1 MTAARTRRLR
11 LAMLWVAGALALTAA
26 ILAAQ
31 AFGRSLS
38 PTVAAAT
45 DPAYSARVVVDQRGR
60 TLYALRPETT
70 RHLLCVSRQCLANWP
85 AVTVSSARAKL
96 TLGPG
101 VVGQLGILHRTNG
114 ILQLTLRGRP
124 LYRFAA
130 DRATGQA
137 KGDGV
142 RSFGGTWHVVSAA
155 GGPIAPAPSAPK
167 PTTTT
172 PPTTTPAPP
181 AMTTPAPTPSPPTT
195 TPTTPMYP
203 GGYGY

>member
-11 LAMLWVAGALALTAA
+11 LGMLWVAGAMVLTAA
-26 ILAAQ
+26 ILSAE
-31 AFGRSLS
+31 AFGRSPA

-60 TLYALRPETT
+60 TLYALSPETT

-85 AVTVSSARAKL
+85 AVTVSSARVKL
-96 TLGPG
+96 SLGPG
-101 VVGQLGILHRTNG
+101 VAGQLGILHRANG

-124 LYRFAA
+124 LYRFAG
-130 DRATGQA
+130 DRARGQA

-155 GGPIAPAPSAPK
+155 GGPLASAPSTPK

-172 PPTTTPAPP
+172 PATTTPVPP
-181 AMTTPAPTPSPPTT
+181 AMTTAPAPSPPTT